1 MIRPLN
7 IGPVTLENPTVLAP
21 MAGITDVPFRRMA
34 RENGCALVCSEMISA
49 NGMMYG
55 QEKTLAYLAMTASE
69 KPVSIQIFGKDPAIM
84 ADAAAMAAGA
94 GADIVDINFGCSVRK
109 ILKNGYGAAL
119 MKDLSAAKAILD
131 AVRNAIAIPLTI
143 KMRSGWDASGEDAV
157 ALARIAEDCGVDAV
171 AVHPRT
177 VGQLFRGDAD
187 WSVIAAVKKALA
199 IPVIGNGDVVSAGD
213 AADMMRQTGCDAV
226 MIGRGA
232 VSNPWIFQQAASLLE
247 NRPAPEVRA
256 EDRLHVILRYIDD
269 AVNTYGEA
277 RAAKKMRSRL
287 GWLVKGMPHAARFRE
302 EIKQIETRS
311 QARTLVADYFEKT
324 RVTPPAKCPCLP
336 SPALPPFRTSLRR
349 SPGLQNA
356 RLLSDRDSTGNKS
369 AGR

>member
-1 MIRPLN
+1 MTRKCQIGGIR
-7 IGPVTLENPTVLAP
+7 LENPTVLAP

-49 NGMMYG
+49 NGMIYG
-55 QEKTLAYLAMTASE
+55 QEKTLAYLTVTESE

-119 MKDLSAAKAILD
+119 MKDLSAAKAIFD

-157 ALARIAEDCGVDAV
+157 ALARISEDCGVDAV

-177 VGQLFRGDAD
+177 VGQLFRGNAD
-187 WSVIAAVKKALA
+187 WSVIAAVKKAVA

-213 AADMMRQTGCDAV
+213 AVDMIGQTGCDAV
-226 MIGRGA
+226 MIGRAA
-232 VSNPWIFQQAASLLE
+232 VSNPWIFQQTAAILE
-247 NRPAPEVRA
+247 NRPVPEVRV
-256 EDRLHVILRYIDD
+256 EDRLHVLLRYIDD

-302 EIKQIETRS
+302 EIKRIETRS
-311 QARTLVADYFEKT
+311 QAKTLVIDYFEK
-324 RVTPPAKCPCLP
+324 AKPE
-336 SPALPPFRTSLRR
+336 TEE
-349 SPGLQNA
+349 
-356 RLLSDRDSTGNKS
+356 K
-369 AGR
+369 AGMKKVG

>member
-1 MIRPLN
+1 MDQSTDMTRKCQIGGIR
-7 IGPVTLENPTVLAP
+7 LENPTVLAP

-49 NGMMYG
+49 NGMIYG
-55 QEKTLAYLAMTASE
+55 QEKTLAYLTVTESE

-119 MKDLSAAKAILD
+119 MKDLSAAKAIFD

-157 ALARIAEDCGVDAV
+157 ALARISEDCGVDAV

-177 VGQLFRGDAD
+177 VGQLFRGNAD
-187 WSVIAAVKKALA
+187 WSVIAAVKKAVA

-213 AADMMRQTGCDAV
+213 AVDMIGQTGCDAV
-226 MIGRGA
+226 MIGRAA
-232 VSNPWIFQQAASLLE
+232 VSNPWIFQQTAAILE
-247 NRPAPEVRA
+247 NRPVPEVRV
-256 EDRLHVILRYIDD
+256 EDRLHVLLRYIDD

-302 EIKQIETRS
+302 EIKRIETRS
-311 QARTLVADYFEKT
+311 QAKTLVIDYFEK
-324 RVTPPAKCPCLP
+324 AKPE
-336 SPALPPFRTSLRR
+336 TEE
-349 SPGLQNA
+349 
-356 RLLSDRDSTGNKS
+356 K
-369 AGR
+369 AGMKKVG